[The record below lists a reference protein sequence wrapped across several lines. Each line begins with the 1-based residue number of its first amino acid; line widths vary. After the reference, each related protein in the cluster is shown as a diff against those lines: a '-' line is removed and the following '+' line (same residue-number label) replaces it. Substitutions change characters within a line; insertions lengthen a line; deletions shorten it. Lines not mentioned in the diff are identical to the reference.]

1 MSSENY
7 WQDRLDDIKDECF
20 SEKNLKKMYRES
32 FKRMKKEI
40 DTLYIKTLSGKNL
53 TRSELYKFSHYLSM
67 KKAIKKECNVNTVR
81 LNKEVEKT
89 LKKAYKKTFK
99 STKYFFK
106 DKTPFNMV
114 DNKRVATVLKTNW
127 SGQHFSERIWKNNKR
142 LSKDLEEI
150 IADCLIRGKSKAE
163 AIELIQLR
171 SFVEY
176 NKAERLVRT
185 EMSQVVNRANLDA
198 YKDYGCD
205 EVRILCERK
214 QRTCDFCRDRH
225 HKEVE
230 IKGARV
236 GVDIPPFHPNC
247 YCDIAPI
254 IKIEGK

>member
-53 TRSELYKFSHYLSM
+53 TRSELYKFSHFMSL
-67 KKAIKKECNVNTVR
+67 KKTIKEECNINTARLKKEMER
-81 LNKEVEKT
+81 E
-89 LKKAYKKTFK
+89 LKKAYKQTFK
-99 STKYFFK
+99 STKYFFHN
-106 DKTPFNMV
+106 KTPFAMV
-114 DNKRVATVLKTNW
+114 DNKRVEKVLQTNW
-127 SGQHFSERIWKNNKR
+127 SGKHFSKR
-142 LSKDLEEI
+142 VWQANEKLSKDLEEI
-150 IADCLIRGKSKAE
+150 VADCLIRGKSKTE

-171 SFVEY
+171 HNVEFS
-176 NKAERLVRT
+176 KAERLVRT

-205 EVRILCERK
+205 MVRILCERK
-214 QRTCDFCRDRH
+214 KRTCDFCRDKH

-230 IKGARV
+230 IKGAKI

-254 IKIEGK
+254 VKIERK